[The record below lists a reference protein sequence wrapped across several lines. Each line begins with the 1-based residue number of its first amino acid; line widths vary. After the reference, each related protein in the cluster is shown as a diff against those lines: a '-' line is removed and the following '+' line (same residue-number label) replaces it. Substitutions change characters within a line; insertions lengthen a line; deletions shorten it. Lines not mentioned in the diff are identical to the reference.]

1 MQTVC
6 ATLER
11 NHFRF
16 ASVGAARTPTDGNMS
31 VREHPRFRRYTEHL
45 NRWWQAS
52 PAMTRA
58 LPTYLQRAVSNFMN
72 YGLRQAAAL
81 AYYAIFSIFPLTLL
95 LAIVISRVVGPVL
108 GSVQATESIG
118 VGIAPFLPPSATAL
132 LTLFQENVVQAVEQG
147 ASFSLIAV
155 VGLIWSGLGLF
166 SNITTSLDF
175 IFHAPST
182 RSLWRQRLTAAA
194 MALVL
199 VVLIA
204 SSFLTS
210 AVLQLLSA
218 ALLARP
224 SQWISIGSLF
234 LPLGLDMVIFALLF
248 RYIPSRRVHWDAVW
262 PAAIF
267 GALGWE
273 AAKWGFGW
281 YLLNIANYQF
291 IYGTLS
297 AAIVLL
303 FWAYVIASI
312 FLISAEL
319 CAQLNE
325 WLLDK
330 HWQQESEQ
338 FLEGKATKPAPR
350 LPKAENVE

>member
-1 MQTVC
+1 MGVTQ
-6 ATLER
+6 
-11 NHFRF
+11 
-16 ASVGAARTPTDGNMS
+16 
-31 VREHPRFRRYTEHL
+31 HPRFKRYSQQF

-58 LPTYLQRAVSNFMN
+58 LPTYLQRAVSNFMS

-95 LAIVISRVVGPVL
+95 LAVVISRVVGPVV

-118 VGIAPFLPPSATAL
+118 VGISPFLPPSATTTL
-132 LTLFQENVVQAVEQG
+132 LALFQENVVQAVEQG

-175 IFHAPST
+175 IFHVPSS
-182 RSLWRQRLTAAA
+182 RSLWRQRLTALG

-199 VVLIA
+199 VILIA
-204 SSFLTS
+204 TSFVTSS
-210 AVLQLLSA
+210 VLQLLSA

-224 SQWISIGSLF
+224 SLWINIGSIF

-248 RYIPSRRVHWDAVW
+248 RYVPSRRVHWDAVW

-267 GALGWE
+267 GAVGWE
-273 AAKWGFGW
+273 VAKWAFGW

-325 WLLDK
+325 WLLDR
-330 HWQQESEQ
+330 HWQQETEQ
-338 FLEGKATKPAPR
+338 FLEGKATPR